1 MELNKS
7 DLIDPIE
14 LSQKLIRCP
23 SVTPIEGGAL
33 DELQTVLERI
43 GFKCTRLVFSES
55 GTPDVDNLYARIGD
69 DGPNFCFAG
78 HSDVVPPGLSSEWSG
93 DPFSGMIADGK
104 LFGRGSSDMKS
115 AIAAFVAAAERF
127 IKAKFDKGRF
137 SISLLITGDEEGPAI
152 NGTVKVLEWM
162 EENNEKIDCCI
173 VGEPTNPDLLGGMA
187 KIGRRGSLTGWLTV
201 FGTQGHTAY
210 PHLAD
215 NPLSRLVKMLAPLS
229 EETLDEGTKYFPP
242 TTVAIASIDTGN
254 SASNVIPNKATATF
268 NIRFNDSR
276 TSEEIENWLR
286 NIFEEVGGKFEL
298 ETACSSNAFITQPGA
313 LSEDLVDAVKEIT
326 GLSPELS
333 TTGGTSDARFIR
345 KYCPVIE
352 FGGVGKTMHKINE
365 HVEVEDIRVLSDIYF
380 ALLRRFFYRF
390 SG

>member
-1 MELNKS
+1 MAFDRP
-7 DLIDPIE
+7 DLVDPVE
-14 LSQKLIRCP
+14 LSQRLIRCP
-23 SVTPIEGGAL
+23 SVTPEEGGAL
-33 DELQTVLERI
+33 DELQVVLEKI
-43 GFKCTRLVFSES
+43 GFRCTRLVFSES
-55 GTPDVDNLYARIGD
+55 GTPDVDNLYARIGKT
-69 DGPNFCFAG
+69 GPNFCFAG
-78 HSDVVPPGLSSEWSG
+78 HSDVVPPGQSSEWSG
-93 DPFSGMIADGK
+93 DPFSGIIADGK

-127 IKAKFDKGRF
+127 IKESLNKREF

-152 NGTVKVLEWM
+152 NGTSKVLEWM
-162 EENNEKIDCCI
+162 KENNENIDSCI
-173 VGEPTNPDLLGGMA
+173 VGEPTNPDFLGGMA

-229 EETLDEGTKYFPP
+229 EENLDEGTEYFPP
-242 TTVAIASIDTGN
+242 TTAAIASIDTGN

-276 TSEEIENWLR
+276 TSEELENWLK

-313 LSEDLVDAVKEIT
+313 LSEDLVDSVKEVI
-326 GLSPELS
+326 GVSPELS

-365 HVEVEDIRVLSDIYF
+365 HVEVEDIRILSDIYLV
-380 ALLRRFFYRF
+380 LLRRFFSRF
-390 SG
+390 PG

>member
-1 MELNKS
+1 MALDRP
-7 DLIDPIE
+7 DLVDPVE
-14 LSQKLIRCP
+14 LSQRLIRCP
-23 SVTPIEGGAL
+23 SVTPEEGGAL
-33 DELQTVLERI
+33 DELQVVLEKI
-43 GFKCTRLVFSES
+43 GFRCTRLVFSES
-55 GTPDVDNLYARIGD
+55 GTPDVDNLYARIGET
-69 DGPNFCFAG
+69 GPNFCFAG
-78 HSDVVPPGLSSEWSG
+78 HSDVVPPGQSSEWSG
-93 DPFSGMIADGK
+93 DPFSGIIADGK

-127 IKAKFDKGRF
+127 IKESLNKREF

-152 NGTVKVLEWM
+152 NGTSKVLEWM
-162 EENNEKIDCCI
+162 EENNENIDSCV
-173 VGEPTNPDLLGGMA
+173 VGEPTNPDFLGGMA

-229 EETLDEGTKYFPP
+229 EENLDEGTEYFPP
-242 TTVAIASIDTGN
+242 TTAAIASIDTGN

-276 TSEEIENWLR
+276 TSEELENWLR
-286 NIFEEVGGKFEL
+286 NIFEEMGGKFEL

-313 LSEDLVDAVKEIT
+313 LSEDLVDSVKEVT

-365 HVEVEDIRVLSDIYF
+365 HVEVEDIRILSDIYLV
-380 ALLRRFFYRF
+380 LLRRFFSRF
-390 SG
+390 PG

>member
-1 MELNKS
+1 MGPNKS
-7 DLIDPIE
+7 DSIDPIE
-14 LSQKLIRCP
+14 LSQRLIRCP
-23 SVTPIEGGAL
+23 SVTPLEGGAL
-33 DELQTVLERI
+33 DELQAVLKKI

-55 GTPDVDNLYARIGD
+55 GTPDVDNLYARIGE
-69 DGPNFCFAG
+69 GSPNFCFAG
-78 HSDVVPPGLSSEWSG
+78 HSDVVPPGQSSEWIG

-127 IKAKFDKGRF
+127 VKEEFDKRRV

-173 VGEPTNPDLLGGMA
+173 VGEPTNPDFLGGMA

-229 EETLDEGTKYFPP
+229 EETLDEGTEYFPP

-276 TSEEIENWLR
+276 TSEEIEDWLR

-313 LSEDLVDAVKEIT
+313 LSKDLVDSVKEVT

-365 HVEVEDIRVLSDIYF
+365 HVELEDIRVLSDIYF
-380 ALLRRFFYRF
+380 ALLRRFFSRF

>member
-1 MELNKS
+1 MEPNKS
-7 DLIDPIE
+7 DSIDPIE
-14 LSQKLIRCP
+14 LSQRLIRCP

-33 DELQTVLERI
+33 DELQAVLEKI
-43 GFKCTRLVFSES
+43 GFKCTRLVFSEP
-55 GTPDVDNLYARIGD
+55 GTPDVDNLYARIGE

-78 HSDVVPPGLSSEWSG
+78 HSDVVPPGHSSEWSG

-127 IKAKFDKGRF
+127 IKEKFDKGSF

-162 EENNEKIDCCI
+162 EKNNEKIDSCI
-173 VGEPTNPDLLGGMA
+173 VGEPTNPDFLGGMA

-268 NIRFNDSR
+268 NIRFNDSK

-313 LSEDLVDAVKEIT
+313 LSKDLVDSVKEVT

-365 HVEVEDIRVLSDIYF
+365 HVELEDIRVLSDIYL
-380 ALLRRFFYRF
+380 ALLRRFFFRF

>member
-1 MELNKS
+1 MH
-7 DLIDPIE
+7 
-14 LSQKLIRCP
+14 
-23 SVTPIEGGAL
+23 SVG
-33 DELQTVLERI
+33 
-43 GFKCTRLVFSES
+43 FSES

-127 IKAKFDKGRF
+127 IKEKFDKGRF

-162 EENNEKIDCCI
+162 EANNEKINCCI
-173 VGEPTNPDLLGGMA
+173 VGEPTNPDFLGGMA

-365 HVEVEDIRVLSDIYF
+365 HVELEDIRVLSDIYF
-380 ALLRRFFYRF
+380 ALLRRFFSRF

>member
-14 LSQKLIRCP
+14 LSQRLIRCP

-33 DELQTVLERI
+33 DELQAVLEGI

-115 AIAAFVAAAERF
+115 AIAAFVAAAERC
-127 IKAKFDKGRF
+127 IKEKFDKGRF

-162 EENNEKIDCCI
+162 EENNEKINCCI
-173 VGEPTNPDLLGGMA
+173 VGEPTNPDFLGGMA

-380 ALLRRFFYRF
+380 ALLRRFFSRF